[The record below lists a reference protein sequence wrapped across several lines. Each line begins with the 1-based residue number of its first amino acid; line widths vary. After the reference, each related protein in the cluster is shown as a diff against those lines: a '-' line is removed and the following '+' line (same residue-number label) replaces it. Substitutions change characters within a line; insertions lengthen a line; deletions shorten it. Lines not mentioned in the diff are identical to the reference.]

1 MTDFTPKT
9 RQARAAS
16 TTHALREGKDPH
28 FSRRHFLVGSSAAGL
43 LMAFSLADIS
53 DVAASGAQKALAAR
67 RFAPTIWWELDA
79 EGIVH
84 VNVIKAEMGH
94 HIGTAFGRIVADE
107 LEMDWKDV
115 RIIHVDSDSKWG
127 FQETGGST
135 SVFQNFTRLSRAG
148 AAGRVALIEAGA
160 AMLGVPIAQCRAEA
174 SKVIAGDRSVTYAQI
189 VRGGKLNRVFTPDEL
204 AKLPVKSPEARRLV
218 GKSIHQLDIAA
229 KLDGSAKFGIDAT
242 VPGMVYARPLPP
254 PTRLGARVISVDD
267 TEARK
272 VPGYVGHVV
281 IDDRAGLGLMPGWV
295 TVAAETYWGAMK
307 AAEVLKV
314 EWQTGP
320 QAKVD
325 EAAIIAESDRL
336 CANPAGGGL
345 WVKEGDIDAAL
356 AGAAKTIASRY
367 TTATAMHF
375 QLEPVNALAAFQDGI
390 WNIHMGTQW
399 QTLIRPLVA
408 KALDVPEDRVV
419 LRQYYLG
426 GGFGRRLWSDYAIH
440 AALSAKALNRPVKL
454 VFTRPDDAQLDCV
467 RSPSVQT
474 FKAAIDNDGNLLGI
488 DHVAAAGWASDS
500 IYPRVTREHVPGG
513 GKLDPYSIMGADHW
527 YTLPNH
533 RVRALRNDLA
543 HDTFVP
549 GWLRGVGPAWVT
561 WGTESFL
568 DEIAHTIGK
577 DPAHLRI
584 ALLDGAGKNAGEPGA
599 SAGGAK
605 RLAVVLKRAL
615 QKAGW
620 GQKLP
625 PDTGLGVACSYGQER
640 EMPTWTACVA
650 RVKVDRSTGV
660 INVERLTHVL
670 DCGTRIDPDGALA
683 QAEGGTLWGVSL
695 ALHESSSFVQGRV
708 STLNLNSYTPLRL
721 NNVPELD
728 IEFIDNAEFPSGM
741 GEPPVIAV
749 APAIGNAVFAAVG
762 VRLRDLP
769 MRPAQILRELK
780 KMRR

>member
-1 MTDFTPKT
+1 MSGF
-9 RQARAAS
+9 
-16 TTHALREGKDPH
+16 GVKDPQL
-28 FSRRHFLVGSSAAGL
+28 SRRHFLVGSSGAGL
-43 LMAFSLADIS
+43 LMAFGLAETPT
-53 DVAASGAQKALAAR
+53 VAANDARKALATR

-84 VNVIKAEMGH
+84 VNVIKAELGH

-107 LEMDWKDV
+107 LEMDWQDV
-115 RIIHVDSDSKWG
+115 RIIHVDSDPRWG

-135 SVFQNFTRLSRAG
+135 SVFDNFTRLSRAG
-148 AAGRVALIEAGA
+148 AAGRIALIEAGA
-160 AMLGVPIAQCRAEA
+160 AMLGVPVAQCRAEA
-174 SKVIAGDRSVTYAQI
+174 SKVIAGERSVTYAQI
-189 VRGGKLNRVFTPDEL
+189 VRRGKLNRVFTPEQL
-204 AKLPVKSPEARRLV
+204 AKLPMKAPADRRLI
-218 GKSIHQLDIAA
+218 GRSLHQLDIKA
-229 KLDGSAKFGIDAT
+229 KIDGSARFGIDAT

-254 PTRLGARVISVDD
+254 PTRLGAKVISVDD

-281 IDDRAGLGLMPGWV
+281 IDDQVGLGLMPGWV
-295 TVAAETYWGAMK
+295 TVAAETYWGAVK

-314 EWQTGP
+314 QWQTGR

-325 EAAIIAESDRL
+325 EAAIVAENDRL
-336 CANPAGGGL
+336 CANPAGGSL

-356 AGAAKTIASRY
+356 ASAATTLSSRY

-375 QLEPVNALAAFQDGI
+375 PLEPVNALAALEDGI

-399 QTLIRPLVA
+399 QTLIHPLVA
-408 KALDVPEDRVV
+408 QALGVPEDRVV
-419 LRQYYLG
+419 LRQYYVG

-440 AALSAKALNRPVKL
+440 AALSAKALNRPVKV

-474 FKAAIDNDGNLLGI
+474 FKAAIGKERNLLGI

-500 IYPRVTREHVPGG
+500 IYPRVTREHITGG

-527 YTLPNH
+527 YTLANH

-549 GWLRGVGPAWVT
+549 GWLRGVGPGWVT
-561 WGTESFL
+561 WGSECFL
-568 DEIAHTIGK
+568 DEIAHAIGK
-577 DPAHLRI
+577 NPAELRL

-605 RLAVVLKRAL
+605 RLAAVLERAL
-615 QKAGW
+615 KKAGW
-620 GQKLP
+620 GQQLP

-660 INVERLTHVL
+660 IDVERLTHVL

-683 QAEGGTLWGVSL
+683 QAEGGSLWGVSL
-695 ALHESSSFVQGRV
+695 ALHESSKFAGGRV
-708 STLNLNSYTPLRL
+708 STLNFDTYTPLRM
-721 NNVPELD
+721 NDVPELD
-728 IEFIDNAEFPSGM
+728 IEFMDSTGFPSGM
-741 GEPPVIAV
+741 GEPPVLAV

-769 MRPAQILRELK
+769 MRPQHVLRELQTK
-780 KMRR
+780 TT